1 MSTRKFNFFNKSG
14 GEKSP
19 TNIDLDESQSSNS
32 SSISNDNLD
41 TPTIDIPE
49 TESGTSGA
57 NKRNCSVSPPSV
69 TNSKQQKVSTPMQLN
84 LDDSLSQALGFKS
97 SDDDPLWVSMLFQF
111 LDVMR
116 SEILSVD
123 RRVEKIEN
131 FTTDVLKRMESLEN
145 DSNEMKQKIE
155 CLDNDS
161 DSLKKITVSLEK
173 SSDRTS
179 EKIVSID
186 NDIVVL
192 KQNTN
197 ELEKGISFTNNMCD
211 ELKKQISSI
220 TLANKNLTKT
230 VDGLLNQVDMN
241 EQHSRSE
248 CLLLHGV
255 PEGKSETPK
264 QSIDLFTKNISQHI
278 GYDIHPD
285 SIRRAHR
292 LGKRT
297 TSGKPR
303 PIIARFW
310 SSMLRNDLYFNK
322 KLCKEKPISIT
333 ENLTKRR
340 VLLKSDA
347 EKKYGT
353 KNVWTK
359 EGRIYAKEEASGNI
373 KLILA

>member
-1 MSTRKFNFFNKSG
+1 M
-14 GEKSP
+14 
-19 TNIDLDESQSSNS
+19 
-32 SSISNDNLD
+32 
-41 TPTIDIPE
+41 
-49 TESGTSGA
+49 
-57 NKRNCSVSPPSV
+57 
-69 TNSKQQKVSTPMQLN
+69 
-84 LDDSLSQALGFKS
+84 
-97 SDDDPLWVSMLFQF
+97 
-111 LDVMR
+111 
-116 SEILSVD
+116 
-123 RRVEKIEN
+123 
-131 FTTDVLKRMESLEN
+131 
-145 DSNEMKQKIE
+145 
-155 CLDNDS
+155 
-161 DSLKKITVSLEK
+161 
-173 SSDRTS
+173 
-179 EKIVSID
+179 
-186 NDIVVL
+186 
-192 KQNTN
+192 
-197 ELEKGISFTNNMCD
+197 
-211 ELKKQISSI
+211 KKQISSL

-230 VDGLLNQVDMN
+230 VDGLINQVDMN

-248 CLLLHGV
+248 CLLLHGIS
-255 PEGKSETPK
+255 EGKSETPK
-264 QSIDLFTKNISQHI
+264 QNVDLFTKNISQHI

-333 ENLTKRR
+333 ENLTKRH
-340 VLLKSDA
+340 VLLNKSDT